1 MASVVADGGVPED
14 FKELLGGDDRL
25 KDLVGVIGSELG
37 GGFEGGDAVL
47 IDLVLLQCG
56 IHGSER
62 RKRLLHL
69 LEKKGFQKFVK
80 P

>member
-14 FKELLGGDDRL
+14 FKELLGGDRL

-47 IDLVLLQCG
+47 INLVLLQGG

-62 RKRLLHL
+62 RRKRLLHR